1 MTAYAAVIG
10 HPVAHSLSPA
20 IHNAAFAALG
30 IDARYE
36 AVDVAVGDVP
46 EVVDRMRSER
56 WLGMSVTMPHKEAV
70 IASLDDL
77 TPIARSLG
85 AVNCV
90 FFDGDALVGDNTDG
104 AGVVWA
110 LRERL
115 DVDPVGRR
123 VVVLGAGGAAR
134 ACIAA
139 LAEVGAASIVVV
151 NRSVER
157 AVSAAALAPEVGRA
171 LELADPQAEHEVVAA
186 DIVINATPQGMAGAD
201 AGESG
206 GSAADGPAHVPGAG
220 QVALDLVYH
229 PLRTRWM
236 ERAEARGA
244 QAANGVG
251 MLVGQAAVA
260 FERWTGRPAPT
271 DAMWAAVADRLG

>member
-30 IDARYE
+30 IDARYA

-46 EVVDRMRSER
+46 QVVDRMRSEL

-157 AVSAAALAPEVGRA
+157 AVSAAALAPEVGCP
-171 LELADPQAEHEVVAA
+171 LDLADPEAEHEVAAA
-186 DIVINATPQGMAGAD
+186 DVVINATPQGMAGAD
-201 AGESG
+201 DGRSG
-206 GSAADGPAHVPGAG
+206 GPAADGPAFVPGAG

-236 ERAEARGA
+236 DRAEANGA
-244 QAANGVG
+244 AVANGVG

-260 FERWTGRPAPT
+260 FERWTGRAAPT